1 MGDPKEFENITG
13 EHLIIVDIVYSI
25 GVIGKFQVLK
35 NSYRCVNLVT
45 KFELR
50 RSAFISAVLMIML
63 LIIAGG
69 IWFTASQYGILKEGE
84 LMYKMVVTV
93 QLILIT
99 LSFMFSMVFFGC
111 IAEHEGREPGVIT
124 LALSYIPPV
133 LYMVAIKMFSRL
145 IYFFAVVS
153 VFVVLY
159 FLYSE

>member
-1 MGDPKEFENITG
+1 
-13 EHLIIVDIVYSI
+13 
-25 GVIGKFQVLK
+25 
-35 NSYRCVNLVT
+35 
-45 KFELR
+45 
-50 RSAFISAVLMIML
+50 ML

-69 IWFTASQYGILKEGE
+69 IWFTASQYGILEE
-84 LMYKMVVTV
+84 EEFMYKVVV
-93 QLILIT
+93 AIQLVLIT

-124 LALSYIPPV
+124 LALSYIPPI
-133 LYMVAIKMFSRL
+133 LYMAAIKMLTRL